1 MEHKKS
7 CNCCE
12 CIWQRLIKN
21 QGGIFRLARGRQVSY
36 RIIGT
41 NVEWI
46 TIESTQEILFTQ
58 SRENIC
64 ASINARMSNYSPSN
78 YPGTAKSYKWAL
90 LNDSRIWL
98 L

>member
-21 QGGIFRLARGRQVSY
+21 QGGIFHLARRRQVSY
-36 RIIGT
+36 RIIGN

-64 ASINARMSNYSPSN
+64 ESITARINNFSPSN

-90 LNDSRIWL
+90 LNDDRIWL

>member
-1 MEHKKS
+1 MEHIKN
-7 CNCCE
+7 CNCCD
-12 CIWQRLIKN
+12 CIWHRLIKN

-36 RIIGT
+36 RIIA
-41 NVEWI
+41 NHVEWI

-64 ASINARMSNYSPSN
+64 ESITARINNLSPSN

-98 L
+98 I